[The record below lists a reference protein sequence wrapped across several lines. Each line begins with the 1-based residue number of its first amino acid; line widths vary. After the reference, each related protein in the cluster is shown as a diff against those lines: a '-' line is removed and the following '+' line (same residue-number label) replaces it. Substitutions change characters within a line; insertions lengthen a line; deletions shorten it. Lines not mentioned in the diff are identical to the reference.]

1 MPSLRQP
8 VGPLPASIYWRRRL
22 VVFAALIGVLALI
35 FWLTSGSDG
44 GKQPAHNA
52 HPAPAQSITPGASPT
67 GSANTGRP
75 GGSGGSGTGGAGGTG
90 SGSVSGGSGGDV
102 SLTGGTG
109 SGDSTGTGGASGAGT
124 TGTGTGAGSSGS
136 AGGTGGT
143 GAGTGGGTGSAGG
156 TGGPQVNT
164 AEVLALP
171 VCTASQIT
179 LELAS
184 AQPSYQP
191 KDKPRVTLTVRNT
204 SGPNCR
210 VDLGRAAS
218 TITVTASSGERF
230 WSSGDCPTDRQ
241 STWVQVS
248 SGSGLTETFSWDR
261 SRSKPQCAST
271 DGGAATP
278 DTYRV
283 QADLTGPAGGP
294 LVARTSIRLDAA

>member
-22 VVFAALIGVLALI
+22 VVFAALIGVGALI
-35 FWLTSGSDG
+35 VWLTSGSGDG
-44 GKQPAHNA
+44 TKPPHGAQ
-52 HPAPAQSITPGASPT
+52 PAPAQSITPGASPS
-67 GSANTGRP
+67 GSAITTRP
-75 GGSGGSGTGGAGGTG
+75 GGTGGTGSGGSG

-102 SLTGGTG
+102 SLTGGPAAGG
-109 SGDSTGTGGASGAGT
+109 SGGTGGSGASGAP
-124 TGTGTGAGSSGS
+124 S
-136 AGGTGGT
+136 GGTGGGST
-143 GAGTGGGTGSAGG
+143 GGGAGSGTGGGT

-171 VCTASQIT
+171 VCAASQIT

-184 AQPSYQP
+184 AQPAYQP

-218 TITVTASSGERF
+218 SITVTASNGERI

-241 STWVQVS
+241 ATWVQVS
-248 SGSGLTETFSWDR
+248 AGSGLTETFSWDR
-261 SRSKPQCAST
+261 SRSKPQCASA
-271 DGGAATP
+271 DGAAAAP

-283 QADLTGPAGGP
+283 QADLAGPTGGP
-294 LVARTSIRLDAA
+294 LVARTSIRLDA